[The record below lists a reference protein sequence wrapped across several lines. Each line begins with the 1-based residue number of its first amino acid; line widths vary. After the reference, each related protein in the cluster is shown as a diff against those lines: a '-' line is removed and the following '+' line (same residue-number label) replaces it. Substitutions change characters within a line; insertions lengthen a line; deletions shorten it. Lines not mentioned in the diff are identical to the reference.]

1 MFLFSLTPT
10 QYLSL
15 LILSLFQNQLH
26 NRTLNQFRI
35 PVR

>member
-15 LILSLFQNQLH
+15 LILSLFRDQLH
-26 NRTLNQFRI
+26 NRTLSLFLN